1 MATNVDLDQT
11 PDATA
16 EKCSRFELLDWLN
29 KTLDIKFTEVEQI
42 CSGSCYCQ
50 LMDWIFPGCIDL
62 STVKFQAQDM
72 SDFLHNYNMLQAG
85 FNKTG
90 VTKPV
95 PVEELI
101 NGKFQPNF
109 IFLKWFKSFFQANLK
124 GQVYNPVE
132 ARQGQD
138 IQPARFRF
146 RSPQRLHLE
155 DCNSASR
162 SPSQSGGLETNTDEE
177 ALGKYQRKRII
188 YEDIWRE
195 TYSWVGASTLGEIYA
210 YCSLCDLNFNIY
222 HSGLF
227 DLKRHSQSKKHS
239 KLSLAASDVTLTP
252 DSGKSRQGSCSDL
265 PPCSELVFRFIQAN
279 CVSGPSAAED
289 QVSTRYG
296 QYVLGL
302 QYPEDI
308 VSACQKTPY
317 CIYMYGGVVLGQT
330 DMASVVLVGYFD
342 EKAARHCIRLL
353 DVLQPPDDGNA
364 GEKTAA
370 ALVETLERF
379 GLPAA
384 NLAALYSDGNGSASE
399 PICSQ
404 LRELNPNI
412 VVLSGLYGVAD
423 AACHAGVSELSTQAQ
438 ELIVD
443 IYSHYSSCST
453 KDDNLKELFSSISGT
468 DGLTLPLT
476 TCCLN
481 FCMLVR
487 KVLGMWTDLISHFS
501 SCNKEDNIDNK
512 AKLIC
517 TQLQDPKLRAIFM
530 FLDQALEPLRVF
542 QERLHHH
549 EGSARADLVQI
560 LQDASGLLRSYA
572 SSFLRPQAVVDF
584 LKERDT
590 FLLKTT
596 KFHLAGAELNVGGAV
611 VEDFLC
617 ELSETGSE
625 ALKLLQEQAL
635 SFYTALTASVAE
647 GLPLS
652 DGVLRSMAQLLS
664 PQGRLK
670 VTGKAVGELGAKLGL
685 CSSPEEI
692 SQLNKEFLEY
702 QLAEEGEGDEGE
714 NRCDGGVQN
723 DSAAPSLEQHWSTVL
738 KASGSTTIF
747 RKLVLTLLAM
757 PCPPLEAQKVF
768 TQAVENGDAAQ
779 FADSVT
785 ESELDSIQEVDLTS
799 DSTLSDNN
807 SVNGLGRKKK
817 NRGRSRKIPSGS
829 LLIME
834 ASMCCFP
841 EGNYLNGT
849 VKPCTVRL
857 QKIINGPKNEDNT
870 VFVEDDVIWT
880 NTMEGDIKGI
890 YGWESSLRQKP
901 EARTVFHAGAGA
913 GAWAKPQVLD
923 NDSKKD
929 QESEAATPL
938 KNANQTSASNVSP
951 PSRRAAKKGV
961 DYQDGKGFPTGELV
975 WGKVKCFSWW
985 PGLVVLWKSN
995 KTPPVSM
1002 RRVEWFGDSMFS
1014 EICTERLLHFAAF
1027 AKCFCK
1033 NSYASF
1039 PTYKDAIY
1047 QVLELAG
1054 ERCEK
1059 FFLAAGNKQEELKLM
1074 LDWAHSG
1081 FQPTGPDGFNPP
1093 AADLM
1098 AESSDSDYQPPSKKK
1113 YVNKKRPSSGNL
1125 VYSRGAMVQKV
1136 MKGKKIE
1143 EFCLSCGTPQ
1153 IHTFHPLF
1161 EGSLCQK
1168 CKENFIETLYR
1179 YDEDGYQSYCTV
1191 CCSGQE
1197 VILCGNASCC
1207 RCFCKDCLNF
1217 LVGDGTFNQLKDV
1230 DPWSCFMCLP
1240 SQCNGSLKLRPDW
1253 SVRVQEFFVNNSALE
1268 FEPHRMYPSIPA
1280 HQRRPIRVLSLF
1292 DGIATGYLVLKDLG
1306 FIIKRYIASEIC
1318 GDSIAVGMIK
1328 HQGQIEHIN
1337 DVRTITRKHL
1347 AEWGPFDLLIGG
1359 SPCNDLACVN
1369 PARKGLF
1376 EGTGRLF
1383 FEYYRMLTMMR
1394 PREDDDRPFFW
1405 LFENVVAMSGHDK
1418 ADICRFLECN
1428 PILID
1433 AVKVSPAHRARYFWG
1448 NLPGMNRPLATSL
1461 DDKVNLQDCLELG
1474 RTAKYNKIRTITT
1487 KSNSIRQGKMGPLPV
1502 DFNGKEDYLW
1512 CTEMEKIF
1520 GFPKHYTDVNNMG
1533 RSQRQKVLGRSW
1545 SVPVIRHLFAP
1556 LKDYFACE

>member
-16 EKCSRFELLDWLN
+16 ETCSRFELLDWLN

-101 NGKFQPNF
+101 NGEFQPNF

-138 IQPARFRF
+138 IQPARF
-146 RSPQRLHLE
+146 P
-155 DCNSASR
+155 
-162 SPSQSGGLETNTDEE
+162 
-177 ALGKYQRKRII
+177 LGKFQRKRII

-210 YCSLCDLNFNIY
+210 YCSLCDLNLNIY

-227 DLKRHSQSKKHS
+227 DLKRHSQSKKHR
-239 KLSLAASDVTLTP
+239 KLSLADSDVTLTP

-289 QVSTRYG
+289 QVSIRYG

-423 AACHAGVSELSTQAQ
+423 AACHAGVSALSTQAQ

-501 SCNKEDNIDNK
+501 SCNKEDKIDNK

-611 VEDFLC
+611 VEDYLC
-617 ELSETGSE
+617 ESSETGSE

-635 SFYTALTASVAE
+635 PFYTALTASVAE

-670 VTGKAVGELGAKLGL
+670 VTGKAVGELGSKLGL

-702 QLAEEGEGDEGE
+702 QLAEKGEGDEGG
-714 NRCDGGVQN
+714 NR
-723 DSAAPSLEQHWSTVL
+723 SPSLEQHWSTVL

-768 TQAVENGDAAQ
+768 TQ
-779 FADSVT
+779 
-785 ESELDSIQEVDLTS
+785 
-799 DSTLSDNN
+799 
-807 SVNGLGRKKK
+807 
-817 NRGRSRKIPSGS
+817 
-829 LLIME
+829 
-834 ASMCCFP
+834 
-841 EGNYLNGT
+841 GNI
-849 VKPCTVRL
+849 R
-857 QKIINGPKNEDNT
+857 
-870 VFVEDDVIWT
+870 
-880 NTMEGDIKGI
+880 GI

-913 GAWAKPQVLD
+913 GAWAKPPVLD

-929 QESEAATPL
+929 QESEAATVGTL
-938 KNANQTSASNVSP
+938 
-951 PSRRAAKKGV
+951 RAPTCDGWW
-961 DYQDGKGFPTGELV
+961 DGKGFPTGELV

-985 PGLVVLWKSN
+985 PGLVVLWNSN

-1081 FQPTGPDGFNPP
+1081 FQPTGPDGFSPP
-1093 AADLM
+1093 ATAGMYLT

-1113 YVNKKRPSSGNL
+1113 YVNKKNNFTILMYTINYCITS
-1125 VYSRGAMVQKV
+1125 
-1136 MKGKKIE
+1136 

-1191 CCSGQE
+1191 CCAGQE

-1240 SQCNGSLKLRPDW
+1240 SQCNGSLKPRPDW

-1461 DDKVNLQDCLELG
+1461 VDKVNLQDCLELG
-1474 RTAKYNKIRTITT
+1474 RTAKYNKVRTITT
-1487 KSNSIRQGKMGPLPV
+1487 KSNSIRQGKMGALPV
-1502 DFNGKEDYLW
+1502 DFNGKEDSLW